1 MSSYT
6 MGMKTAVSIPDDVFD
21 EAEELRRQLE
31 KSRSELYSNAL
42 REYLAR
48 HSSDSVTEALDEIC
62 EDLPADTAFSKAAA
76 KQTLRRSEW

>member
-1 MSSYT
+1 
-6 MGMKTAVSIPDDVFD
+6 MGMKTAVSIPDEVFT

-48 HSSDSVTEALDEIC
+48 HGSDSVTEALDEIWN
-62 EDLPADTAFSKAAA
+62 ESPADTALAKSAA
-76 KQTLRRSEW
+76 KHTLRRTEW